1 MHGIGKRKLLC
12 NIMKDTR
19 FTVKKQCEKMQD
31 CQCKSKLKKRCLP
44 RTMTSS
50 DVMRVSR
57 MSDIKKLLP
66 SRMLGWQ
73 KQPTIPINNYI
84 NN

>member
-57 MSDIKKLLP
+57 MSDIKKTTAITYAGLTEAADYLH
-66 SRMLGWQ
+66 
-73 KQPTIPINNYI
+73 K
-84 NN
+84 